1 MTGDMHKRII
11 EYVFAIKVLC
21 LALPLLLLVPASCT
35 GATVSGIVVSVID
48 GDTICVAEGG
58 RLHRVRLAGIDA
70 PELEQAYGRKARSYL
85 ASAVLKRRV
94 RVEYGE
100 TDRYGRM
107 LGEVFIGK
115 TNVNKKAVR
124 AGYAWH
130 YVHFAEDRS
139 DMGALEQEARRA
151 GRGLWAAPAPVPP
164 WEYRKNNKAEA
175 EE

>member
-1 MTGDMHKRII
+1 MKTP
-11 EYVFAIKVLC
+11 AIKVLS
-21 LALPLLLLVPASCT
+21 LAVLLLLLLQACCS
-35 GATVSGIVVSVID
+35 GATMNGVVVSVID
-48 GDTICVAEGG
+48 GDTICVVEEG
-58 RLHRVRLAGIDA
+58 RLRRVRLAGIDA

-85 ASAVLKRRV
+85 ASAILKRRV
-94 RVEYGE
+94 RVEYID

-130 YVHFAEDRS
+130 YVHFAEDRA
-139 DMGALEQEARRA
+139 DLAALEQEARRA
-151 GRGLWAAPAPVPP
+151 GRGLWAAPEPVPP
-164 WEYRKNNKAEA
+164 WEYRKNNKAEV